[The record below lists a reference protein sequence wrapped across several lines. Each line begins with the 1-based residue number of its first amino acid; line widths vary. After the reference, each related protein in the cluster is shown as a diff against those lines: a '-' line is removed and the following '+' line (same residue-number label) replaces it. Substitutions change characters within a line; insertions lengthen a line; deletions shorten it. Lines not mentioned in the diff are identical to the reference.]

1 MSDTVIRQQHQIRS
15 IDRELRA
22 LRPIEVPHRPI
33 NFAARYDTAVA
44 QSITNNTITIVN
56 YGTLV
61 YDDGACVTTG
71 AAWSYLCASAGIYSV
86 KASILYG
93 TTTTWAAGEEA
104 SLYLYRNGT
113 LYSSLHRRD
122 DMLTA
127 ATFVHLQGSD
137 DIRLAVGDT
146 INIRTRQVSGGS
158 LALWIDR
165 IFNRVA
171 IAKIA

>member
-1 MSDTVIRQQHQIRS
+1 MDTPVRQQRQILALE
-15 IDRELRA
+15 RELRKD
-22 LRPIEVPHRPI
+22 RTVETPRRPI

-44 QSITNNTITIVN
+44 QSIPNNTITIVN

-71 AAWSYLCASAGIYSV
+71 AAWSYLCRSDGIYSV
-86 KASILYG
+86 KASILYT

-137 DIRLAVGDT
+137 DIELAAGDT
-146 INIRTRQVSGGS
+146 INIRTRQISGAA